1 MDDILIFLNI
11 LLYVAQVRRHFI
23 DNSHHLILT
32 MSPDEKFVAERE
44 SILSDLESNLVRN
57 LTESGRAEV
66 SDMDR
71 RLSEEQALKENDASV
86 ACLPSLQMEDIP
98 LEKPVYK
105 VLLTPLFSPK

>member
-1 MDDILIFLNI
+1 
-11 LLYVAQVRRHFI
+11 
-23 DNSHHLILT
+23 

-57 LTESGRAEV
+57 LTESSRAEV
-66 SDMDR
+66 LDMDR
-71 RLSEEQALKENDASV
+71 RLSEEQATKDNDESL

-105 VLLTPLFSPK
+105 VLTPLLWPC

>member
-1 MDDILIFLNI
+1 
-11 LLYVAQVRRHFI
+11 
-23 DNSHHLILT
+23 

-57 LTESGRAEV
+57 LTESSRAEV
-66 SDMDR
+66 LDMDR
-71 RLSEEQALKENDASV
+71 RLSEEQATKDNDESL

-105 VLLTPLFSPK
+105 VLTPLLWLY